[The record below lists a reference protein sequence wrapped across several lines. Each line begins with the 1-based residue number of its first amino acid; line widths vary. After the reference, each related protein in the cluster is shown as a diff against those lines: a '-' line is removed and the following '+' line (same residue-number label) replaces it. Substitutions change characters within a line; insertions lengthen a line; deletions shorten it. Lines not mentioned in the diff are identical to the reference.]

1 MFHFFVEMDSEFEHT
16 ITLLDAQHEYMD
28 INEEDAEFDEDSM
41 EPKAENQAT
50 AATQATTA
58 TQATEATKP
67 QRKHRKT
74 SSVWKDFI
82 LVGRRGWKRKG

>member
-1 MFHFFVEMDSEFEHT
+1 MDSEFEHT

-50 AATQATTA
+50 APTQATAA